1 MTKSIFL
8 VALLLGTAVAPIAG
22 ATPTV
27 PNAMV
32 VAPDANAIL
41 AEIDRRADPFK
52 DQSYNATMEIIKGG
66 QLKKTLTF
74 TATMKGL
81 TKQLISFTGPGD
93 VLGMKV
99 LLDGT
104 SIETYLP
111 EFKKVRKVA
120 LHAAAQGFLGSTFY
134 FEDMVEAKMS
144 PHYSAEFGA
153 KKGDITTLVLK
164 PKNPESRFSKLECDI
179 DKSKGGVT
187 QIRYYDGSGNLVRQ
201 QSRSEWIK
209 IEGHLIPSEVSMLDV
224 KTGDLSVIKLSDMV
238 VNQGVDDSVFTRREL
253 LRG

>member
-1 MTKSIFL
+1 MTKRIFL
-8 VALLLGTAVAPIAG
+8 VALLLGTAVAPIAS
-22 ATPTV
+22 AAQAI
-27 PNAMV
+27 PNAVM
-32 VAPDANAIL
+32 APDANAVL
-41 AEIDRRADPFK
+41 AEVDRRSDPFK
-52 DQSYNATMEIIKGG
+52 DQSYKASMDIIKGG

-74 TATMKGL
+74 NMTMKGL
-81 TKQLISFTGPGD
+81 QKQLIVFTGPGD

-99 LLDGT
+99 LLDGA

-144 PHYSAEFGA
+144 PHYTAEFGA
-153 KKGDITTLVLK
+153 KKGDVTTLSLK
-164 PKNPESRFSKLECDI
+164 PKNAESRYSKVECDI

-187 QIRYYDGSGNLVRQ
+187 QIRYYDGAGNLVRQ
-201 QSRSEWIK
+201 QTRAEWIK
-209 IEGHLIPSEVSMLDV
+209 IEGHLVPSEVSMLDV

-238 VNQGVDDSVFTRREL
+238 VNQGVEDSMFTRREL